1 MSDYQQQSFGEQP
14 IHDPQRA
21 FPPPQPSSAG
31 SPRRRGRAVLLGL
44 SAVCLVAAGFGAG
57 LLVGTDG
64 GGDAAQQAG
73 IATTSEVPDNGPTP
87 DPIVTPTDEYT
98 PTETVPAYATPTAK
112 DFKLTVKVLKKEC
125 FGSAGCNLTYR
136 VLVAYSGS
144 TLDPAVTYE
153 VGYQVRG
160 GEDGP
165 VINTLTVTGDTSS
178 VDEEESV
185 STKNNSTK
193 LTVSATDVSGR

>member
-31 SPRRRGRAVLLGL
+31 SPRRRSRAVLL
-44 SAVCLVAAGFGAG
+44 
-57 LLVGTDG
+57 
-64 GGDAAQQAG
+64 
-73 IATTSEVPDNGPTP
+73 
-87 DPIVTPTDEYT
+87 
-98 PTETVPAYATPTAK
+98 
-112 DFKLTVKVLKKEC
+112 
-125 FGSAGCNLTYR
+125 
-136 VLVAYSGS
+136 
-144 TLDPAVTYE
+144 
-153 VGYQVRG
+153 GYQVRG